1 MVLEGD
7 NMARI
12 DRVAKHF
19 VPQERE
25 KSIYQAWLDQDA
37 FGADPHSDKEPFCI
51 VMPPPNITGNLHIG
65 HALDLGL
72 QDMLIR
78 QKRMQGYEA
87 LYLPGTDHAS
97 IATEVKIVEAM
108 RAEGL
113 TKEDL
118 GREAF
123 LERAW
128 AWKEKYGDHI
138 VEQSKS
144 LGLSC
149 DWSRQRFT
157 MDAGLSKAVTK
168 VFVNMY
174 KEGLIYRGERLIN
187 WCPDCLTSISDAE
200 VEHEE
205 EHGSFWHIRYPLS
218 DGSAYLEI
226 ATTRPETLLG
236 DTALAVHP
244 EDDRYQQYVGK
255 SVILPLVGREIPVV
269 ADAYVERDF
278 GTGVVKITPAH
289 DPNDFEV
296 GRRHNLPIINIMEE
310 DGRINSQG
318 GKYAGLTREEA
329 RKLIVQDLE
338 AGGFLVKTEDMV
350 HQVGHCYRCHTVIEP
365 RLSKQWFVAMDKL
378 AKPAIAA
385 VKNGDIQFVPE
396 RFTKVYDNWMENV
409 RDWNI
414 SRQLWWGHRIPAWYC
429 QDCGE
434 ITVSDH
440 TPDCCEHCGSS
451 HLEQDPDSLDTWFSS
466 ALWPFSTLGWPD
478 ETPELAKFFPTD
490 VLVTGYDIIFFWVA
504 RMIFSSLH
512 QTGQIPFK
520 YVSFHGL
527 VRDDQGRKM
536 SKSLGNGIDPL
547 EMIQLYGADALR
559 FTLVNGASPGNDQR
573 FSTEKIE
580 AARNFINKVWNAF
593 RFAVMNFDEEMDFST
608 VDLADLER
616 EDRWIMH
623 QAQTLLKNVNMNFD
637 KFELGNALGNI
648 YSFLWDDFC
657 DWYIEMVKPRL
668 RQESKSRLAAQY
680 VLNYVLVLAV
690 KLLHPF
696 MPYFTE
702 DIYQHLIHE
711 EGQLIRASWPQ
722 VEESLD
728 FPQDAEEISI
738 LREAIRGIRNL
749 RADKQ
754 VSPKKSLNIMV
765 VADSPQVRQI
775 FEDNPAI
782 LAHLANI
789 GQVKTYADDSQLPL
803 NAASAPFGPGT
814 VYLALEDL
822 VDLEEEAAK
831 LAAEIDRLKAEIARG
846 QKMLANEHFTSKAPA
861 AVVEKERAKLQGNQ
875 DALLASQ
882 QRLEQIQKS

>member
-1 MVLEGD
+1 
-7 NMARI
+7 MARI
-12 DRVAKHF
+12 DRVPTHF

-25 KSIYQAWLDQDA
+25 RLIYQAWLDQGA
-37 FGADPHSDKEPFCI
+37 FGADAHSDKEPFCI

-78 QKRMQGYEA
+78 QKRMQGYET

-108 RAEGL
+108 RKEAL
-113 TKEDL
+113 AKEDI

-128 AWKEKYGDHI
+128 AWKEKYGNHI

-168 VFVNMY
+168 VFVDMY
-174 KEGLIYRGERLIN
+174 REGLIYRGERLIN

-205 EHGSFWHIRYPLS
+205 EHGSFWHISYPLS
-218 DGSAYLEI
+218 DGSGSLEI

-244 EDDRYQQYVGK
+244 EDERYKAYVGK
-255 SVILPLVGREIPVV
+255 TVILPLVNREIPIV
-269 ADAYVERDF
+269 ADSYVEKDF

-296 GRRHNLPIINIMEE
+296 GKRHNLPVINIMEE
-310 DGRINSQG
+310 DGRINAEG

-329 RKLIVQDLE
+329 RKVIVQDLQT
-338 AGGFLVKTEDMV
+338 GGFLVKTEDMV
-350 HQVGHCYRCHTVIEP
+350 HQVGHCYRCHTIIEP
-365 RLSKQWFVAMDKL
+365 RLSKQWFVAMEKL
-378 AKPAIAA
+378 AQPAIEA
-385 VKNGDIQFVPE
+385 VKHGDIQFVPE
-396 RFTKVYDNWMENV
+396 RFTKVYYNWMENV

-429 QDCGE
+429 QECGE
-434 ITVSDH
+434 ITVCDH
-440 TPDCCEHCGSS
+440 TPERCEHCGSTQ
-451 HLEQDPDSLDTWFSS
+451 LEQDPDTLDTWFSS

-478 ETPELAKFFPTD
+478 DTPDLQKFFPTN

-512 QTGQIPFK
+512 QTGEIPFK

-547 EMIQLYGADALR
+547 EMIAQYGADALR

-580 AARNFINKVWNAF
+580 SARNFINKVWNAF
-593 RFAVMNFDEEMDFST
+593 RFTVMNFDDEMDFSS
-608 VDLADLER
+608 VKLENLER
-616 EDRWIMH
+616 EDRWILH
-623 QAQTLLKNVNMNFD
+623 QAQALLKNVNMNFE
-637 KFELGNALGNI
+637 KFELGNAVGNI

-668 RQESKSRLAAQY
+668 RQEGQSRLAAQY

-728 FPQDAEEISI
+728 FPDDAEEISI
-738 LREAIRGIRNL
+738 LREAVRGIRNI

-765 VADSPQVRQI
+765 VAESPQVRQI

-782 LAHLANI
+782 LAHLANV
-789 GQVKTYADDSQLPL
+789 GQVTTFEDDSQLSL
-803 NAASAPFGPGT
+803 NAVSAPFGPGT

-822 VDLEEEAAK
+822 VDLKEEAAK
-831 LAAEIDRLKAEIARG
+831 LEAEIQRLEGEISRG
-846 QKMLANEHFTSKAPA
+846 KKMLANENFTSKAPA
-861 AVVEKERAKLQGNQ
+861 PVVEKEKAKLQGYE
-875 DALLASQ
+875 DALAASK
-882 QRLEQIQKS
+882 QRLEQIKQS

>member
-1 MVLEGD
+1 
-7 NMARI
+7 MARI
-12 DRVAKHF
+12 DRVPAHF
-19 VPQERE
+19 VAQERE
-25 KSIYQAWLDQDA
+25 QEIYQSWLDQDA
-37 FGADPHSDKEPFCI
+37 FGADASSDKEPFCI

-78 QKRMQGYEA
+78 QKRMQGFET

-97 IATEVKIVEAM
+97 IATEVKIVDAM
-108 RAEGL
+108 RQEGL

-118 GREAF
+118 GREKF

-128 AWKEKYGDHI
+128 AWKEQYGGHI
-138 VEQSKS
+138 VEQSKR

-157 MDAGLSKAVTK
+157 LDEGLSKAVTK
-168 VFVNMY
+168 VFVDMY

-226 ATTRPETLLG
+226 ATTRPETMLG

-244 EDDRYQQYVGK
+244 EDERYQKYVGK
-255 SVILPLVGREIPVV
+255 TVILPLVNREIPVV
-269 ADAYVERDF
+269 ADVYVERDF

-296 GRRHNLPIINIMEE
+296 GKRHNLPIINVMED
-310 DGRINSQG
+310 DGRINGEG
-318 GKYAGLTREEA
+318 GKYAGLSREEA
-329 RKLIVQDLE
+329 RKAIVQDLQE
-338 AGGFLVKTEDMV
+338 QGFLVKTEDMV
-350 HQVGHCYRCHTVIEP
+350 HQVGHCYRCHTIVEP
-365 RLSKQWFVAMDKL
+365 RLSKQWFVAMEEL
-378 AKPAIAA
+378 AKPALAA
-385 VKNGDIQFVPE
+385 VKEGDIEFVPE
-396 RFTKVYDNWMENV
+396 RFNKVYYNWMENV

-429 QDCGE
+429 QACGE

-440 TPDCCEHCGSS
+440 TPEVCEHCGSS
-451 HLEQDPDSLDTWFSS
+451 QLVQDPDTLDTWFSS

-478 ETPELAKFFPTD
+478 QTPDLAKFFPTD

-520 YVSFHGL
+520 RVSFHGL

-547 EMIQLYGADALR
+547 EMIDLYGADALR

-573 FSTEKIE
+573 FSKEKIE
-580 AARNFINKVWNAF
+580 AARNFSNKVWNAF
-593 RFAVMNFDEEMDFST
+593 RFAVLNFDEEMDFSDIT
-608 VDLADLER
+608 LEDLER

-623 QAQTLLKNVNMNFD
+623 EAQALLRNVNMNFA
-637 KFELGNALGNI
+637 KFELGNAVGNI
-648 YSFLWDDFC
+648 YAFLWDDFC

-668 RQESKSRLAAQY
+668 RQEGKSRRVAQY
-680 VLNYVLVLAV
+680 VLNYVLVLGV

-711 EGQLIRASWPQ
+711 PGQLIRASWPQ
-722 VEESLD
+722 EDQSLD
-728 FPQDAEEISI
+728 FPEEASEISI
-738 LREAIRGIRNL
+738 LREAVRSIRNI

-754 VSPKKSLNIMV
+754 VSPKKALNIMV
-765 VADSPQVRQI
+765 VAESPQVRQI
-775 FEDNPAI
+775 FADNPAI

-789 GQVKTYADDSQLPL
+789 DQVTTFADDSQLPL
-803 NAASAPFGPGT
+803 NAVSAPFGPGT

-822 VDLEEEAAK
+822 VDLAEEAAK
-831 LAAEIDRLKAEIARG
+831 LEGEITRLEGEISRG
-846 QKMLANEHFTSKAPA
+846 EKMLANENFTSKAPA
-861 AVVEKERAKLQGNQ
+861 AVVDKEKNKLQAYR
-875 DALLASQ
+875 DALAASR
-882 QRLEQIQKS
+882 QRLEQIKQS

>member
-1 MVLEGD
+1 
-7 NMARI
+7 MARI
-12 DRVAKHF
+12 DRVPTHF

-25 KSIYQAWLDQDA
+25 KHIYQAWLDQGA
-37 FGADPHSDKEPFCI
+37 FGADAHSDKEPFCI

-78 QKRMQGYEA
+78 QKRMQGYET

-108 RAEGL
+108 RKEGL
-113 TKEDL
+113 SKEDI

-128 AWKEKYGDHI
+128 DWKENYGNHI

-157 MDAGLSKAVTK
+157 MDAGLSQAVTK
-168 VFVNMY
+168 VFVDMY
-174 KEGLIYRGERLIN
+174 REGLIYRGERLIN

-205 EHGSFWHIRYPLS
+205 EQGSFWHIRYPLS
-218 DGSAYLEI
+218 DGSGYLEI

-244 EDDRYQQYVGK
+244 EDERYKAYVGK
-255 SVILPLVGREIPVV
+255 TVILPLVNREIPIV

-296 GRRHNLPIINIMEE
+296 GRRHNLPIINVMEE
-310 DGRINSQG
+310 DGRINAEG
-318 GKYAGLTREEA
+318 GKYAGLSREEA
-329 RKLIVQDLE
+329 RQAIVQDLE
-338 AGGFLVKTEDMV
+338 AGDFLVKTEAMV
-350 HQVGHCYRCHTVIEP
+350 HQVGHCYRCHTIIEP
-365 RLSKQWFVAMDKL
+365 RLSKQWFVAMEKL
-378 AKPAIAA
+378 AQPAIEA
-385 VKNGDIQFVPE
+385 VKTGAIQFVPE

-429 QDCGE
+429 QECGE

-440 TPDCCEHCGSS
+440 TPECCEHCGST
-451 HLEQDPDSLDTWFSS
+451 HLDQDPDTLDTWFSS
-466 ALWPFSTLGWPD
+466 ALWPFSTLGWPED
-478 ETPELAKFFPTD
+478 TPDLHKFFPTN

-512 QTGQIPFK
+512 QTGEIPFK

-527 VRDDQGRKM
+527 VRDNQGRKM

-547 EMIQLYGADALR
+547 EMIAQYGADALR

-593 RFAVMNFDEEMDFST
+593 RFTVMNFDDEMDFSS
-608 VDLADLER
+608 VQLEDLER

-623 QAQTLLKNVNMNFD
+623 QAQALLKNVNMNFE
-637 KFELGNALGNI
+637 KFELGNAVGNI
-648 YSFLWDDFC
+648 YAFLWDDFC

-668 RQESKSRLAAQY
+668 RQGGKSRLVAQY
-680 VLNYVLVLAV
+680 VLNEVLVLAV

-722 VEESLD
+722 LDARLD
-728 FPQDAEEISI
+728 FPEDAEEIFI
-738 LREAIRGIRNL
+738 MREAVRGIRNI

-765 VADSPQVRQI
+765 VAESPQVRQI

-782 LAHLANI
+782 LAHLANV
-789 GQVKTYADDSQLPL
+789 GQVKTFEDDSHLPL
-803 NAASAPFGPGT
+803 NAVSAPFGPGT

-822 VDLEEEAAK
+822 VDLKEEAGK
-831 LAAEIDRLKAEIARG
+831 LEAEIERLQGEISRG
-846 QKMLANEHFTSKAPA
+846 KKMLANDNFTSKAPA
-861 AVVEKERAKLQGNQ
+861 AVVDKEKAKLQANE
-875 DALLASQ
+875 DALAASV
-882 QRLEQIQKS
+882 QRLEQIKQN

>member
-1 MVLEGD
+1 
-7 NMARI
+7 MARI
-12 DRVAKHF
+12 DRVPTHF

-25 KSIYQAWLDQDA
+25 KHIYQAWLDQGA
-37 FGADPHSDKEPFCI
+37 FGADAHSDKEPFCI

-78 QKRMQGYEA
+78 QKRMQGYET

-108 RAEGL
+108 RKEGL
-113 TKEDL
+113 SKEDI

-128 AWKEKYGDHI
+128 AWKENYGNHI

-157 MDAGLSKAVTK
+157 MDAGLSQAVTK
-168 VFVNMY
+168 VFVDMY
-174 KEGLIYRGERLIN
+174 REGLIYRGERLIN

-205 EHGSFWHIRYPLS
+205 EQGSFWHIRYPLS
-218 DGSAYLEI
+218 DGSGYLEI

-244 EDDRYQQYVGK
+244 EDERYKAYVGK
-255 SVILPLVGREIPVV
+255 TVILPLVNREIPIV

-296 GRRHNLPIINIMEE
+296 GRRHNLPIINVMEE
-310 DGRINSQG
+310 DGRINAEG
-318 GKYAGLTREEA
+318 GKYAGLSREEA
-329 RKLIVQDLE
+329 RQAIVQDLE
-338 AGGFLVKTEDMV
+338 AGDFLVKTEAMV
-350 HQVGHCYRCHTVIEP
+350 HQVGHCYRCHTIIEP
-365 RLSKQWFVAMDKL
+365 RLSKQWFVAMEKL
-378 AKPAIAA
+378 AQPAIEA
-385 VKNGDIQFVPE
+385 VKTGAIQFVPE

-429 QDCGE
+429 QECGE

-440 TPDCCEHCGSS
+440 TPECCEHCGST
-451 HLEQDPDSLDTWFSS
+451 HLDQDPDTLDTWFSS
-466 ALWPFSTLGWPD
+466 ALWPFSTLGWPED
-478 ETPELAKFFPTD
+478 TPDLHKFFPTN

-512 QTGQIPFK
+512 QTGEIPFK

-527 VRDDQGRKM
+527 VRDNQGRKM

-547 EMIQLYGADALR
+547 EMIAQYGADALR

-593 RFAVMNFDEEMDFST
+593 RFAVMNFDDEMDFSS
-608 VDLADLER
+608 VQLEDLER

-623 QAQTLLKNVNMNFD
+623 QAQALLKNVNMNFE
-637 KFELGNALGNI
+637 KFELGNAVGNI
-648 YSFLWDDFC
+648 YAFLWDDFC

-668 RQESKSRLAAQY
+668 RQGGKSRLVAQY
-680 VLNYVLVLAV
+680 VLNEVLILAI

-702 DIYQHLIHE
+702 DVYQHLIHE

-722 VEESLD
+722 LDARLD
-728 FPQDAEEISI
+728 FPEDAEEISI
-738 LREAIRGIRNL
+738 LREAVRGIRNI

-765 VADSPQVRQI
+765 VAESPQVRQI

-782 LAHLANI
+782 LAHLANV
-789 GQVKTYADDSQLPL
+789 GQVKTFEDDSYLPL
-803 NAASAPFGPGT
+803 NAVSAPFGPGT

-822 VDLEEEAAK
+822 VDLKEEAGK
-831 LAAEIDRLKAEIARG
+831 LEAEIERLQGEISRG
-846 QKMLANEHFTSKAPA
+846 KKMLANDNFTSKAPA
-861 AVVEKERAKLQGNQ
+861 AVVDKEKAKLQANE
-875 DALLASQ
+875 DALAASV
-882 QRLEQIQKS
+882 QRLEQIKQN

>member
-1 MVLEGD
+1 
-7 NMARI
+7 MARI
-12 DRVAKHF
+12 DRVPTHF

-25 KSIYQAWLDQDA
+25 KHIYQAWLDQGA
-37 FGADPHSDKEPFCI
+37 FGADAHSDKEPFCI

-78 QKRMQGYEA
+78 QKRMQGYET

-108 RAEGL
+108 RKEGL
-113 TKEDL
+113 SKEDI

-128 AWKEKYGDHI
+128 AWKENYGNHI

-157 MDAGLSKAVTK
+157 MDAGLSQAVTK
-168 VFVNMY
+168 VFVDMY
-174 KEGLIYRGERLIN
+174 REGLIYRGERLIN

-205 EHGSFWHIRYPLS
+205 EQGSFWHIRYPLS
-218 DGSAYLEI
+218 DGSGYLEI

-244 EDDRYQQYVGK
+244 EDERYKAYVGK
-255 SVILPLVGREIPVV
+255 TVILPLVNREIPIV

-296 GRRHNLPIINIMEE
+296 GRRHNLPIINVMEE
-310 DGRINSQG
+310 DGRINAEG
-318 GKYAGLTREEA
+318 GKYAGLSREEA
-329 RKLIVQDLE
+329 RQAIVQDLE
-338 AGGFLVKTEDMV
+338 AGDFLVKTEAMV
-350 HQVGHCYRCHTVIEP
+350 HQVGHCYRCHTIIEP
-365 RLSKQWFVAMDKL
+365 RLSKQWFVAMEKL
-378 AKPAIAA
+378 AQPAIEA
-385 VKNGDIQFVPE
+385 VKTGAIQFVPE

-429 QDCGE
+429 QECGE

-440 TPDCCEHCGSS
+440 TPECCEHCGST
-451 HLEQDPDSLDTWFSS
+451 HLDQDPDTLDTWFSS
-466 ALWPFSTLGWPD
+466 ALWPFSTLGWPED
-478 ETPELAKFFPTD
+478 TPDLHKFFPTN

-512 QTGQIPFK
+512 QTGEIPFK

-527 VRDDQGRKM
+527 VRDNQGRKM

-547 EMIQLYGADALR
+547 EMIAQYGADALR

-593 RFAVMNFDEEMDFST
+593 RFAVMNFDDEMDFSS
-608 VDLADLER
+608 VQLEDLER

-623 QAQTLLKNVNMNFD
+623 QAQALLKNVNMNFE
-637 KFELGNALGNI
+637 KFELGNAVGNI
-648 YSFLWDDFC
+648 YAFLWDDFC

-668 RQESKSRLAAQY
+668 RQGGKSRLVAQY
-680 VLNYVLVLAV
+680 VLNEVLILAI

-702 DIYQHLIHE
+702 DVYQHLIHE

-722 VEESLD
+722 LDARLD
-728 FPQDAEEISI
+728 FPEDAEEISI
-738 LREAIRGIRNL
+738 LREAVRGFRNI

-765 VADSPQVRQI
+765 VAESPQVRQI

-782 LAHLANI
+782 LAHLANV
-789 GQVKTYADDSQLPL
+789 GQVKTFEDDSYLPL
-803 NAASAPFGPGT
+803 NAVSAPFGPGT

-822 VDLEEEAAK
+822 VDLKEEAGK
-831 LAAEIDRLKAEIARG
+831 LEAEIERLQGEISRG
-846 QKMLANEHFTSKAPA
+846 KKMLANDNFTSKAPA
-861 AVVEKERAKLQGNQ
+861 AVVDKEKAKLQANE
-875 DALLASQ
+875 DALAASV
-882 QRLEQIQKS
+882 QRLEQIKQN